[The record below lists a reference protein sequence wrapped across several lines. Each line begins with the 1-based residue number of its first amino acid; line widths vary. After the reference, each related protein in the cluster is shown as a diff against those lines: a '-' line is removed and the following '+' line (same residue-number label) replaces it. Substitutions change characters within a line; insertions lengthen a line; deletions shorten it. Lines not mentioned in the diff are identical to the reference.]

1 MSRQLSPT
9 LRRRE
14 LLAADLDFAPL
25 SHAPFD
31 HAWRHESPL
40 RAPHTSTIVDASVA
54 DEIFADYADEL
65 CGEDLRDQQQEASA
79 STIAPA
85 ATNRF
90 YFDDV
95 LRQAIAADDYAPLG

>member
-1 MSRQLSPT
+1 MSRQLSST

-14 LLAADLDFAPL
+14 LLAADLDCAPFG
-25 SHAPFD
+25 HAPFG

-40 RAPHTSTIVDASVA
+40 RAPNTSIDASIA

-65 CGEDLRDQQQEASA
+65 CSEDLRDQQQEASA
-79 STIAPA
+79 TTIAPS
-85 ATNRF
+85 ATGRF